1 MVSGWCPCVPIG
13 RRESPA
19 QQQSAASS
27 SRSFGTD
34 GAPFTVSAATDRA
47 EMVQMFYYENRGK
60 CCKKL
65 LRYNGYPNKEVR
77 QRKRRGRERFQVSE
91 NPRGNKSIRYLN
103 SHYADVAWRQG
114 EGGWEGW

>member
-27 SRSFGTD
+27 SRSYGTD

-65 LRYNGYPNKEVR
+65 LRYNGYPNKVLLFPE
-77 QRKRRGRERFQVSE
+77 
-91 NPRGNKSIRYLN
+91 
-103 SHYADVAWRQG
+103 
-114 EGGWEGW
+114 EGWARSASSSYWTLTPFWWSRSRCKVVEVAGTRR